1 LSDVRRAPRHGAIVV
16 REVTMQTTFM
26 ATREAALAAR
36 RWYLIDANGQALGR
50 LACRVANLLRGKHNP
65 SFTPHEDTGDFVIV
79 VNAAQLRLTG
89 NKAQTKVY
97 HRHTGYPG
105 GVRTRLAGQ
114 ELREH
119 PDRMLRQAVV
129 GMLPKNRLGRQLAT
143 KLKIY
148 SGEDH
153 PHAAQQPVAV
163 SC

>member
-1 LSDVRRAPRHGAIVV
+1 
-16 REVTMQTTFM
+16 MKTTFM

-36 RWYLIDANGQALGR
+36 RWYLLDARGQALGR
-50 LACRVANLLRGKHNP
+50 LASRIASILRGKNNP
-65 SFTPHEDTGDFVIV
+65 TFTPHEDTGDFVIV
-79 VNAAQLRLTG
+79 VNAAEIKLTG
-89 NKAQTKVY
+89 NKGMTKVY

-105 GVRTRLAGQ
+105 GIRTRVAGQ

-119 PDRMLRQAVV
+119 PDRLLRQAVT

-148 SGEDH
+148 KGEEH

-163 SC
+163 AS